1 MWLDTYHSLEGK
13 VAIVTGAARGIGR
26 EIARGYAEAGARLV
40 LADLDL
46 PAAEAVACELRER
59 GTEALSLAVDVSDSA
74 QVDRM
79 VERTVEQFGRLD
91 IGVNNAGICV
101 LQGLTETSDEQWRRV
116 MSVNLDGVFYCSRAE
131 ARQMIALDIQ
141 GSIINMASMS
151 GLIVNHPQH
160 QSAYNASKAAVIHFT
175 RSIAAELA
183 PHSIRANAVS
193 PGYVDTD
200 EKGEYA
206 HLHPTI
212 ERDTPMGRLGRPEEM
227 RGVFLFLASEASS
240 YMTGSNLVID
250 GGFTAW

>member
-1 MWLDTYHSLEGK
+1 MCHSLEGK
-13 VAIVTGAARGIGR
+13 VALITGAARGIGR
-26 EIARGYAEAGARLV
+26 EIARGYAEAGARLA

-46 PAAEAVACELRER
+46 AGVEGVAQELGRR
-59 GTEALSLAVDVSDSA
+59 GTEALPLEVDVSDP
-74 QVDRM
+74 VRVERM
-79 VERTVEQFGRLD
+79 VERTVDRLGGLD
-91 IGVNNAGICV
+91 VAVNNAGICV
-101 LQGLTETSDEQWRRV
+101 LQGLTETTDEQWRRV

-131 ARQMIALDIQ
+131 ARMMITRGGG

-151 GLIVNHPQH
+151 GLIANHPQQ

-183 PHSIRANAVS
+183 PHGIRANAVS

-200 EKGEYA
+200 EEGAYA

-212 ERDTPMGRLGRPEEM
+212 ERDTPLGRLGRPEEM
-227 RGVFLFLASEASS
+227 RGVFLFLATTASS

-250 GGFTAW
+250 GGFTIW